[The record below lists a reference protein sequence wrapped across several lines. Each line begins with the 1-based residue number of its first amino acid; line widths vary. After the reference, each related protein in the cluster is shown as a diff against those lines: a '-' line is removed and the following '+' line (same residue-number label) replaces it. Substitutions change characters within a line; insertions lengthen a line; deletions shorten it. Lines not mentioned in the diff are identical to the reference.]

1 MKAGAM
7 PVAAFTPNLFER
19 RDQQRLLRRRQRA
32 ESRLSRERKRNA
44 CVAFG
49 GFAAAAIALGFGLY
63 SSLAPGAVPA
73 PKPVD
78 ADTAEFYRTRVGH
91 LLLTSVESGY
101 CRELRFNNSSGQ
113 VSDGG
118 SYRCFVDNE
127 PMLHPASSRP
137 MRVSD
142 AGARNDAISGFF
154 KKR

>member
-7 PVAAFTPNLFER
+7 RVAAFTPTPFER

-44 CVAFG
+44 CMALG
-49 GFAAAAIALGFGLY
+49 GFAAAAVVLGFGLY
-63 SSLAPGAVPA
+63 SSLAPGAAPA

-101 CRELRFNNSSGQ
+101 CRELRFDNNTGR
-113 VSDGG
+113 VRDGG
-118 SYRCFVDNE
+118 SYRCFIDNE

-137 MRVSD
+137 MKVSD
-142 AGARNDAISGFF
+142 AGARSDTVSGFF

>member
-7 PVAAFTPNLFER
+7 PVAAFTPNPFER
-19 RDQQRLLRRRQRA
+19 RDQQRLLRRRQLA
-32 ESRLSRERKRNA
+32 ESRLLRERKRNA
-44 CVAFG
+44 LMAGG
-49 GFAAAAIALGFGLY
+49 GFAAAAIGLGFGLH
-63 SSLAPGAVPA
+63 STLASAGGPA

-78 ADTAEFYRTRVGH
+78 AETAEFYRTRVGH

>member
-7 PVAAFTPNLFER
+7 PVAAFSPNLFER
-19 RDQQRLLRRRQRA
+19 RDQQRLLQRRQRA
-32 ESRLSRERKRNA
+32 ESRLLRERKRNA
-44 CVAFG
+44 RLAFG
-49 GFAAAAIALGFGLY
+49 GFAAASVALGFGLY
-63 SSLAPGAVPA
+63 SSLAPAAVPA
-73 PKPVD
+73 PTPVD

-101 CRELRFNNSSGQ
+101 CRELRFDNNNGR

-118 SYRCFVDNE
+118 SYRCFIDNE
-127 PMLHPASSRP
+127 PMVHPSASRP

-142 AGARNDAISGFF
+142 AGARSDTVGGFF